1 MHELSLC
8 QNLIDQL
15 TGLAREHGAISV
27 ARVEVEVGALAGIEA
42 QLLEDAFSLARAG
55 TVAEQA
61 ALVTRRVL
69 PRVRCRQCRAE
80 SDTPPNRLSCP
91 NCHSLDTDLVRG
103 QALILA
109 RVELVCDEPALR
121 H

>member
-15 TGLAREHGAISV
+15 EGLVRQHGAISV
-27 ARVEVEVGALAGIEA
+27 ASLEVEVGALCGVEA
-42 QLLEDAFSLARAG
+42 QLLLNAFSFARLG

-61 ALVTRRVL
+61 QLSTRVVS
-69 PRVRCRQCRAE
+69 PRVRCRQCQTEA
-80 SDTPPNRLSCP
+80 DAQPNQLSCP
-91 NCHSLDTDLVRG
+91 CCNSLNTDLVQG
-103 QALILA
+103 QTLILA
-109 RVELVCDEPALR
+109 RVELVCDGPATC